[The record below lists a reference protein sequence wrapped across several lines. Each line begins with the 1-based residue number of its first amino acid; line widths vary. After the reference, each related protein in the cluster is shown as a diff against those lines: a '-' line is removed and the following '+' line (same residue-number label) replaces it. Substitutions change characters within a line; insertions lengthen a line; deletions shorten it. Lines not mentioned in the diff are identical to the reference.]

1 MASGRDGGL
10 SDNDLGLTQRR
21 RVMPIAVQTIQIA
34 AMASAG
40 SFGAAHAQV
49 VRQNLYVADGNVL
62 AAVPSGNTL
71 YLAGSFTRLGPATGG
86 GAVIDAVSGAL
97 VTWRVIGTRYR
108 SATTRVERESL
119 PCVKR
124 TR

>member
-1 MASGRDGGL
+1 
-10 SDNDLGLTQRR
+10 
-21 RVMPIAVQTIQIA
+21 MPIAVQTILIA

-71 YLAGSFTRLGPATGG
+71 YLAGSFTRLGSATGG

-108 SATTRVERESL
+108 STTTRVERESL